1 MAVRVMDEC
10 IGRLLVRD
18 DGHGICEIR
27 MLREGEDVADEM
39 DSPLLNCAQAQLRA
53 YFSGERQTF
62 DLSVSVSGTPFEQAV
77 WQRLCAIPYGETR
90 TYAQIAAEMGKPKA
104 ARAVGAAC
112 GKNPVLIVVPCHRV
126 VGSGGR
132 LTGFAAG
139 LDAKQRLLALEGHT
153 VRNGRMV

>member
-90 TYAQIAAEMGKPKA
+90 TYAQI
-104 ARAVGAAC
+104 GAAC